1 MASTYKTPGV
11 YVEEI
16 STFPASVAQVETA
29 IPAFIGY
36 TEKADDEGEDLTLKP
51 TRIGSLLEYQELFGG
66 SQKVEY
72 QATVELDGD
81 VKIDT
86 VKPLSYLLFH
96 HLEMFFNNGGGDC
109 YIVSIGGYNAEG
121 TISKGDFDEGL
132 KELAK
137 EDEPT
142 IILLTDAINLTSIN
156 EYYALAQ
163 NSVAQCA
170 NLQDRFAVLDIHGEP
185 GDDTVLAFRNGMGTQ
200 DLKYGAGYYPNLKTI
215 LKKRIDESTLTV
227 EGVGDANSA
236 EFDYTIPGAI
246 EVIFTIPTPIETVP
260 DPTPEDPSRT
270 VDKVYSPKI
279 KINVGTVAGDK
290 KADFTVERTNEL
302 DQLTITVEKGTTGKE
317 VVTDW
322 AGFTE
327 KGTFLINE
335 LGEGDSVVRKL
346 DTTLV
351 ASDVTLATLKTS
363 RTSLYN
369 KIKKELDKDTVVI
382 PPSGAIAGIYA
393 AVDGDRGVWKAPAN
407 VSLNGVI
414 KPTLKIDD
422 KDQESLNVDVNGGKS
437 INAIRSFVGK
447 GTLVWGARTL
457 AGNDNEWRYVPVRR
471 FFNMVEESVKKSTHW
486 AVFEPNDANT
496 WIKVK
501 SMIEN
506 FLTGLWRDGALAG
519 SSPDQAYFVNVGL
532 GTTMTAQDI
541 LEGRMIIEIGMAA
554 VRPAEFIV
562 LRFSHKL
569 QEA

>member
-36 TEKADDEGEDLTLKP
+36 TEKADDEGENLTLKP

-66 SQKVEY
+66 PQNADY
-72 QATVELDGD
+72 QISIGINGEIMVPPLELDF
-81 VKIDT
+81 
-86 VKPLSYLLFH
+86 LLFYH
-96 HLEMFFNNGGGDC
+96 IDMFFKNGGGDC
-109 YIVSIGGYNAEG
+109 YIISIGDYSK
-121 TISKGDFDEGL
+121 TISSVDFTSGL
-132 KELAK
+132 NELKK

-142 IILLTDAINLTSIN
+142 IILLTDAIKL
-156 EYYALAQ
+156 EQADYYTLAQ
-163 NSVAQCA
+163 SALDQCA
-170 NLQDRFAVLDIHGEP
+170 DLQDRFAVLDVHGDPSDEAVS
-185 GDDTVLAFRNGMGTQ
+185 GFRNGVGNN
-200 DLKYGAGYYPNLKTI
+200 LKYGAGYYPSLKTV
-215 LKKRIDESTLTV
+215 LRRNYNEDELVIPSVDFPDTYAYKIEDAIKITYSGTDSTPKVNINAAGDSISITINASTNTLLIA
-227 EGVGDANSA
+227 GVGSDGEAA
-236 EFDYTIPGAI
+236 EAI
-246 EVIFTIPTPIETVP
+246 L
-260 DPTPEDPSRT
+260 
-270 VDKVYSPKI
+270 
-279 KINVGTVAGDK
+279 
-290 KADFTVERTNEL
+290 NEW
-302 DQLTITVEKGTTGKE
+302 ES
-317 VVTDW
+317 
-322 AGFTE
+322 F
-327 KGTFLINE
+327 
-335 LGEGDSVVRKL
+335 
-346 DTTLV
+346 
-351 ASDVTLATLKTS
+351 ASDKHGFDLSISGSGDGLVKGITSATNLALEDITLATLKTS
-363 RTSLYN
+363 KTSLYN
-369 KIKKELDKDTVVI
+369 KIKKELDKDRIVL

-393 AVDGDRGVWKAPAN
+393 AVDADRGVWKAPAN

-501 SMIEN
+501 AMIEN
-506 FLTGLWRDGALAG
+506 FLTTLWRDGALAG
-519 SSPDQAYFVNVGL
+519 STPEEAFFVNVGL

-541 LEGRMIIEIGMAA
+541 LNGYMIVEIGMAA

-569 QEA
+569 QES